1 MLENSL
7 DLLGTAEESSFSE
20 DGCPASQLM
29 LLPHQRGQ
37 ASLTTGTEGFGLSSA
52 EARRMSVSVGS
63 MVAKVPGVLANLSG
77 IIGEKVQRGRPDS
90 DLVCR
95 I

>member
-1 MLENSL
+1 MP
-7 DLLGTAEESSFSE
+7 DESIDAAAPPTRAGEPVHGGWKVWAVVDWSTE
-20 DGCPASQLM
+20 DVGI
-29 LLPHQRGQ
+29 
-37 ASLTTGTEGFGLSSA
+37 
-52 EARRMSVSVGS
+52 RRS